1 MPGTGRMVAEYQL
14 RQSVR
19 HIILR
24 PGQGRLRR
32 KDIKP
37 DIKPAAISIFFAAR
51 KRSFIVSA
59 LSIRGNVQKR
69 VFNSA
74 ATGTDAANHRD

>member
-19 HIILR
+19 YIVLR
-24 PGQGRLRR
+24 QGQGRLRR

-37 DIKPAAISIFFAAR
+37 EIKPAAISIFFAAR
-51 KRSFIVSA
+51 KRRFIVSA

-69 VFNSA
+69 AFNSA

>member
-19 HIILR
+19 YIVLR
-24 PGQGRLRR
+24 QGQGRLRR

-37 DIKPAAISIFFAAR
+37 EIKPTAISIFFAAR

-59 LSIRGNVQKR
+59 LSIRGNV
-69 VFNSA
+69 
-74 ATGTDAANHRD
+74 

>member
-24 PGQGRLRR
+24 QGQGRLRR

-37 DIKPAAISIFFAAR
+37 EIKPAEISIFFAAR
-51 KRSFIVSA
+51 KRSFIVSV

-69 VFNSA
+69 AFNSA

>member
-19 HIILR
+19 YIVLR
-24 PGQGRLRR
+24 QGQGRLRR

-37 DIKPAAISIFFAAR
+37 DIKSAAISIFFAAR

-69 VFNSA
+69 AFNSA